1 MKKFFLIGILI
12 IPILF
17 LFNLKSVYAENLEF
31 DSKYVIIYNMDTGE
45 MLYEHNSNQVTSI
58 ASLTKI
64 MTCIVAIEN
73 IENLDNRVTLSRNV
87 FTGLVEAQASVAGFK
102 YGDNVSY
109 RDLLMGAMLPSGAD
123 ATRALAL
130 NISGS
135 EEEFVKLMNK
145 KAQEL
150 NLSNTH
156 FANTTGLEEAGH
168 YSTVQDIATLLIYA
182 LENETFKE
190 IYTTREYTTTNNLKF
205 SSTLKKISNG
215 YTIDV
220 SHIKGSKTGYT
231 DEAGLCMSSISNY
244 SDVNYLLV
252 TAGADYHG
260 NTPRQLLDAIKI
272 YSYFDENYS
281 YKNLINTED
290 YITTIDVNYA
300 KENEYIIKSPITITK
315 FLDNSFEHNNIV
327 YKYNGI
333 DTISYKNKIGEKLG
347 TVDIIYNDQVMDTID
362 IFLTTTINFNLLSFL
377 KQTKLIYPIIIVILF
392 IILLIFKKMSKKKKR
407 KIAKTRV

>member
-1 MKKFFLIGILI
+1 MKKSFLIGILI

-17 LFNLKSVYAENLEF
+17 LFNLKSIYAENLEF

-45 MLYEHNSNQVTSI
+45 MLYEHDSNQVTSI

-73 IENLDNRVTLSRNV
+73 IENLDDRVTLSRDV
-87 FTGLVEAQASVAGFK
+87 FTGLVEAQASVAGFR

-135 EEEFVKLMNK
+135 EEEFVKLMNA

-156 FANTTGLEEAGH
+156 FVNTTGLEEGGH

-182 LENETFKE
+182 LKNETFKQ

-205 SSTLKKISNG
+205 SSTLKKVSNG

-220 SHIKGSKTGYT
+220 SHIQGSKTGYT
-231 DEAGLCMSSISNY
+231 DEAGLCMSSIANY
-244 SDVNYLLV
+244 NDVNYLLV

-272 YSYFDENYS
+272 YTYFDENYS

-290 YITTIDVNYA
+290 YIATIDVKYA
-300 KENEYIIKSPITITK
+300 KEKEYVIKSPITITK
-315 FLDNSFEHNNIV
+315 FLDNSFDYKNIE
-327 YKYNGI
+327 YKYNGL
-333 DTISYKNKIGEKLG
+333 DKISYKNKIGEKLG

-362 IFLTTTINFNLLSFL
+362 IFLNTAINFNLLSFL
-377 KQTKLIYPIIIVILF
+377 KQTKLIYPIIIIILF
-392 IILLIFKKMSKKKKR
+392 VSLLIFKNIVNKKKR
-407 KIAKTRV
+407 KIAKTRG

>member
-1 MKKFFLIGILI
+1 MQKKFIIGILI

-17 LFNLKSVYAENLEF
+17 LFNLRTIYANELEF
-31 DSKYVIIYNMDTGE
+31 DSKYVILYNLNTDE
-45 MLYEHNSNQVTSI
+45 ILYEYNSNQITSI

-73 IENLDNRVTLSRNV
+73 LENLNDKVTLGWNV
-87 FTGLVEAQASVAGFK
+87 FTGLAEAQASVAGFK
-102 YGDNVSY
+102 YGEKVSY
-109 RDLLMGAMLPSGAD
+109 LDLLMGAMLPSGAD
-123 ATRALAL
+123 ATRALAI

-135 EEEFVKLMNK
+135 EEEFVKLMNA

-156 FANTTGLEEAGH
+156 FANTTGLEAANH
-168 YSTVQDIATLLIYA
+168 YSTVQDIATLLKYA
-182 LENETFKE
+182 LKNETFKT

-220 SHIKGSKTGYT
+220 SHILGSKTGYT
-231 DEAGLCMSSISNY
+231 DEAGLCMSSLANY
-244 SDVNYLLV
+244 NGVNYLLV

-281 YKNLINTED
+281 YKNIVNTND
-290 YITTIDVNYA
+290 YITSIKVNYA
-300 KENEYIIKSPITITK
+300 KIKKYDIISPISITK
-315 FLDNSFEHNNIV
+315 FLDNSFDYNKLE
-327 YKYNGI
+327 YSYNGVKEV
-333 DTISYKNKIGEKLG
+333 SYKNKIGDKLG
-347 TVDIIYNDQVMDTID
+347 VINITYDGETINTID
-362 IFLTTTINFNLLSFL
+362 VFLTIAIKFSLFSFL
-377 KQTKLIYPIIIVILF
+377 IQTKLIFPIIIIILF
-392 IILLIFKKMSKKKKR
+392 IIILIFKKSISKKHRKKLS
-407 KIAKTRV
+407 K

>member
-1 MKKFFLIGILI
+1 MQKKFIIGILI

-17 LFNLKSVYAENLEF
+17 LFNSKTIYADDLQI
-31 DSKYVIIYNMDTGE
+31 DSKYAIIYNLDTDE
-45 MLYEHNSNQVTSI
+45 LLYEYNSDQITSI

-73 IENLDNRVTLSRNV
+73 IENLDTKVTLGWNV
-87 FTGLVEAQASVAGFK
+87 FAGLTEAQASVAGFK
-102 YGDNVSY
+102 YGESVSY
-109 RDLLMGAMLPSGAD
+109 LDLLMGAMLPSGAD
-123 ATRALAL
+123 ATRALAI

-135 EEEFVKLMNK
+135 EEEFVKLMNA

-156 FANTTGLEEAGH
+156 FANTTGLEATGH
-168 YSTVQDIATLLIYA
+168 YSTVQDIATLLKYA
-182 LENETFKE
+182 LKNETFKI

-220 SHIKGSKTGYT
+220 SHILGSKTGYT
-231 DEAGLCMSSISNY
+231 DEAGLCMSSIANY
-244 SDVNYLLV
+244 NGVNYLLV

-281 YKNLINTED
+281 YKNIINNDD
-290 YITTIDVNYA
+290 YITSIKVNYS
-300 KENEYIIKSPITITK
+300 KIKKYDIISPISITK
-315 FLDNSFEHNNIV
+315 FLNNSFD
-327 YKYNGI
+327 YNKLEYSYSGI
-333 DTISYKNKIGEKLG
+333 DELSYKNKTGDKLG
-347 TVDIIYNDQVMDTID
+347 VINIIYDNKIINTID
-362 IFLTTTINFNLLSFL
+362 IFLTIPIEFSLLSFL
-377 KQTKLIYPIIIVILF
+377 LQTKLIFPMIIIILLF
-392 IILLIFKKMSKKKKR
+392 SLLIFKKIFAKKHRKKLSK
-407 KIAKTRV
+407 